1 MGRYTGPKNRLAR
14 REGMDLGLKTEGK
27 NAHASL
33 LRRLN
38 TPPGQHGAKGKRKT
52 SEYGLQLREKQ
63 RARRMYG
70 IMEKQLQR
78 YFAQATRQRGATG
91 EVLLQLL
98 EIRLDNVIY
107 RLGLTPTRTSARQ
120 LVGHGHVYVDG
131 KKVNIPSFVVRPDQV
146 VSFKTKSLEIP
157 IVKEMLAKKNPIIPG
172 WLQREGPV
180 GKMLRVPKREELDL
194 DINEQLIV
202 EFYSR

>member
-1 MGRYTGPKNRLAR
+1 
-14 REGMDLGLKTEGK
+14 MDLGLKTEGT

-38 TPPGQHGAKGKRKT
+38 TPPGQHGTRGKRKT

-70 IMEKQLQR
+70 IMEKQFQR
-78 YFAQATRQRGATG
+78 YFTLATRQRGATG

-98 EIRLDNVIY
+98 ENRLDNVIY
-107 RLGLTPTRTSARQ
+107 RLGLAPTRTSARQ
-120 LVGHGHVYVDG
+120 LVGHGHVLVDG
-131 KKVNIPSFVVRPDQV
+131 KKVNIPSFAVCPDQV
-146 VSFKTKSLEIP
+146 VSLKTKSLEIP
-157 IVKEMLAKKNPIIPG
+157 IVKEMLAKENPIIPG

-180 GKMLRVPKREELDL
+180 GKMLRVPKIEELHL
-194 DINEQLIV
+194 NINEQLIV